1 MSTRVG
7 CRWNLIYRMPPQLR
21 SLFIVKEDLD
31 QWQQLYLCSFTLS
44 SAYQVSDPPSAVRSP
59 SHPSVTSPPSSSLEY
74 TGEKK
79 RKKKDLA
86 CSPSLQHTHIWLP
99 PLPSDPPPGGLMRR
113 WVLSSPCSLP
123 VLFFCIIGVLLVTIN
138 SFLSQLPAALI
149 CCHREK
155 SNAQFHSHCVGSH
168 ASFSFFLIKVG
179 FFYFIAC
186 CDQSKIGFWGLS
198 RSTSYF
204 PLKW

>member
-1 MSTRVG
+1 MAAA
-7 CRWNLIYRMPPQLR
+7 L
-21 SLFIVKEDLD
+21 SLLFHTL
-31 QWQQLYLCSFTLS
+31 LCLS
-44 SAYQVSDPPSAVRSP
+44 GIWSSVRS
-59 SHPSVTSPPSSSLEY
+59 SRTLTSISVTSPPSSSLEY
-74 TGEKK
+74 TG
-79 RKKKDLA
+79 KKK
-86 CSPSLQHTHIWLP
+86 SLQHTHIWLP

-113 WVLSSPCSLP
+113 WVLSSPRSLP

-168 ASFSFFLIKVG
+168 ASFSLFLIKVG
-179 FFYFIAC
+179 FFYFTAC
-186 CDQSKIGFWGLS
+186 WDQSKICFWGLS
-198 RSTSYF
+198 RSISYF